1 MKAAVLAMGP
11 TGFGVLGAMGLALSC
26 GAAGAF
32 VVHVASSC
40 PLTAN
45 GSLGGFDLTVAFNK
59 NPLVCYD
66 PDAHIFYP
74 CDGGLLHGVAT
85 FVAFILNYNATWVQR
100 AEARRQ
106 ACTELAAQFWAQTAL
121 RRTPPQVRIVP
132 IRISNDPDTVRLIC
146 HVWGFFPPA
155 VTIQWLQNGLVL
167 ASDDTELLPN
177 GDWTYRTQTTLRA
190 STAAGSTYTCSVW
203 HSSLEQP
210 LQVDWSPNLS
220 PGMMAQVAVA
230 AMALTLG
237 LVAFSAGV
245 FSFCQRP
252 QGDGWGHSAGDVC
265 DTKALLSSV
274 GCPSSFIIFCVAGP
288 DAGSS
293 PHPDAGS
300 DSSPGPQNDPRP
312 SSGPHPGPGPHSG
325 SGPHPGPGPHSG
337 SGPHPGPGPHSGSG
351 PSPGPGPHSA
361 SDPHPGPGPHPSP
374 GPGPGSTPGPY
385 P

>member
-252 QGDGWGHSAGDVC
+252 QG
-265 DTKALLSSV
+265 
-274 GCPSSFIIFCVAGP
+274 P

>member
-1 MKAAVLAMGP
+1 MKAAMLPMGP
-11 TGFGVLGAMGLALSC
+11 TGFRVLGAMGLALSC
-26 GAAGAF
+26 GTAGAF
-32 VVHVASSC
+32 VVHMASSC
-40 PLTAN
+40 LLTAN
-45 GSLGGFDLTVAFNK
+45 GSLGGFDLIVAFNK

-66 PDAHIFYP
+66 PDAYIFYP
-74 CDGGLLHGVAT
+74 CDGWLLHDVAT
-85 FVAFILNYNATWVQR
+85 LVAIFLNNNATWVQR

-106 ACTELAAQFWAQTAL
+106 ACTELAAQFWAHTAL

-132 IRISNDPDTVRLIC
+132 IPISNDPDSVRLIC

-155 VTIQWLQNGLVL
+155 VTIQWLQNGLVV
-167 ASDDTELLPN
+167 ASEDTKLLPN

-220 PGMMAQVAVA
+220 LGMMAQVAVA
-230 AMALTLG
+230 VMALTLG

-252 QGDGWGHSAGDVC
+252 RGPG
-265 DTKALLSSV
+265 
-274 GCPSSFIIFCVAGP
+274 AGP
-288 DAGSS
+288 S

-300 DSSPGPQNDPRP
+300 DSNPGPQSDPRP
-312 SSGPHPGPGPHSG
+312 SSGPHPSPGPHSG
-325 SGPHPGPGPHSG
+325 
-337 SGPHPGPGPHSGSG
+337 
-351 PSPGPGPHSA
+351 

-374 GPGPGSTPGPY
+374 DPHSVSDPHPGPGPGPGFASGPY